1 MGLTGETTSSEIALS
16 SKTLGEIFSKDTQ
29 PIGRYGL
36 SSSMLRYSD
45 TSPAVCTKHM
55 AASTWLFNCNTKYK
69 GLGFKG
75 TDNLILSQTKTPII
89 RTLRG
94 L

>member
-1 MGLTGETTSSEIALS
+1 MNGLTGETTSSEIALS

-36 SSSMLRYSD
+36 SSSMLRYSE

-55 AASTWLFNCNTKYK
+55 APSTWLFNCNTK
-69 GLGFKG
+69 
-75 TDNLILSQTKTPII
+75 
-89 RTLRG
+89 
-94 L
+94 